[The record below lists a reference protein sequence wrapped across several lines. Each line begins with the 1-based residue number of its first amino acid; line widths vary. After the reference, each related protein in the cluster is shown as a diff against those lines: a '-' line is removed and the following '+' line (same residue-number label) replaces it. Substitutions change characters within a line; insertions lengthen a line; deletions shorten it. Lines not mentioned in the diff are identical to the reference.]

1 MSSWRTCNEFPLL
14 ILMKQ
19 RPEFVAPVHVHCLL
33 VVDFDVVVDVVVVG
47 MMMDDQM

>member
-14 ILMKQ
+14 MRQ
-19 RPEFVAPVHVHCLL
+19 RPEFVAHVHVHCLL
-33 VVDFDVVVDVVVVG
+33 VVDFDVDGVDVVVVG

>member
-14 ILMKQ
+14 MRQ
-19 RPEFVAPVHVHCLL
+19 RPEFVAHVHCLL
-33 VVDFDVVVDVVVVG
+33 VDFDVVDGVDVVVVG